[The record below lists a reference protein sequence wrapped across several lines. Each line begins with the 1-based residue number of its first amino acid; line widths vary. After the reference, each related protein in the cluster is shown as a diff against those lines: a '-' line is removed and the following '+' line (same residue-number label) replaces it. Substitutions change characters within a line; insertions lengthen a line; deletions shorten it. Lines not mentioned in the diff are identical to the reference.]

1 MYVVL
6 NVSNILDYLHF
17 LFLYAYHTSHDILR
31 KKFKNPLTQYSYH
44 SNFEETNIK

>member
-6 NVSNILDYLHF
+6 NVSNILDYLQF
-17 LFLYAYHTSHDILR
+17 YFFMLITHDILR